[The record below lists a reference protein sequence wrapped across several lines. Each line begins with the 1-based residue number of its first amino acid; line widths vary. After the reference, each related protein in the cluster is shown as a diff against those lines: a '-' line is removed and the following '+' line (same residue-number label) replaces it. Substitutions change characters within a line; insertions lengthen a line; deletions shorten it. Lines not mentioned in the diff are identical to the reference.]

1 MDRQHDD
8 PVRAARGWPLGGLP
22 DPADAGA
29 GATAGQ
35 LAWTSGERAIRESL
49 INILLTRPG
58 ERLQR
63 PDFGAGVRDW
73 IHRPNDATS
82 RGLLAAVIE
91 RALRRDEPRIALEAV
106 EVVAPPD
113 DPTQIGITIR
123 YRILASGQRDGLA
136 LTLAPE
142 RP

>member
-1 MDRQHDD
+1 MDPLPDD
-8 PVRAARGWPLGGLP
+8 PVRTARGWPLGGLP

-29 GATAGQ
+29 GATAGR

-49 INILLTRPG
+49 INLLLTRPG

-73 IHRPNDATS
+73 IHRPNDATN

-91 RALRRDEPRIALEAV
+91 RTLRRYEPRIALEAV
-106 EVVAPPD
+106 EVVAPAD

-123 YRILASGQRDGLA
+123 YRILASGRRDGLA
-136 LTLAPE
+136 LTLSP
-142 RP
+142 

>member
-1 MDRQHDD
+1 MNRQPDG

-22 DPADAGA
+22 DPQDAGADAGR
-29 GATAGQ
+29 
-35 LAWTSGERAIRESL
+35 LLWTTGERAIRESL

-63 PDFGAGVRDW
+63 PDFGAGVREW

-91 RALRRDEPRIALEAV
+91 RALMRDEPRIALEAV
-106 EVVAPPD
+106 EVIAPPD

-123 YRILASGQRDGLA
+123 YRILASGARDGLA